1 MGTASAVLVVTEEV
15 VEVAGLKVEAL
26 ASPSDRAF
34 DGSSSTLTAG
44 AVPATERR
52 VSGVYVGSSG
62 DGDRGTE

>member
-1 MGTASAVLVVTEEV
+1 M
-15 VEVAGLKVEAL
+15 EVAGLKVEAL